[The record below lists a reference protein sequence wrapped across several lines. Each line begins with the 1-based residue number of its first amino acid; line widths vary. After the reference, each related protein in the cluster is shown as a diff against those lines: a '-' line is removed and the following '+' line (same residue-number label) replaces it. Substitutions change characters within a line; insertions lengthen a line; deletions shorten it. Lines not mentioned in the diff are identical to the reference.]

1 MVCTRCGAVLRRYR
15 PEGIGHALALNLAA
29 LFLFAVANALPL
41 MTLTLA
47 GREQSAT
54 LAEGVL
60 GLYRAGLWQLAG
72 LVLFVA
78 ILFPLA
84 RILGTLWVLTHL
96 GAERGNATLAPV
108 LRMTEALRPWAMTEV
123 YLLGLIVAWV
133 KLRDLAH
140 LELGLALGAFI
151 LFILIIIWA
160 TASLDPQDVWERIQL
175 QARLRPGDAVGP
187 ATFIACHA
195 CHQLVRAGQGHQ
207 HGRCPRCGSA
217 LHRRKPDSLA
227 RTAALLVAA
236 AILYIP
242 ANLYPIMTVVS
253 LGKGEPDT
261 ILSGVKA
268 LIQLGMYPVAL
279 LVFFASITVPV
290 LKLIGLVYLLVSVR
304 VRSARRNRDRTVLYR
319 MIEAVGRWSMVDIF
333 MISILVALV
342 NLGEIA
348 TIEPGVGAVA
358 FASVVVLTMI
368 ASGAFDPRL
377 IWDRGEKTS

>member
-1 MVCTRCGAVLRRYR
+1 MYR
-15 PEGIGHALALNLAA
+15 TQNV
-29 LFLFAVANALPL
+29 VACD
-41 MTLTLA
+41 TC
-47 GREQSAT
+47 
-54 LAEGVL
+54 
-60 GLYRAGLWQLAG
+60 G
-72 LVLFVA
+72 LVQRV
-78 ILFPLA
+78 
-84 RILGTLWVLTHL
+84 
-96 GAERGNATLAPV
+96 
-108 LRMTEALRPWAMTEV
+108 EALGHN
-123 YLLGLIVAWV
+123 LVAQCARCDSF
-133 KLRDLAH
+133 LMATRDEGRLH
-140 LELGLALGAFI
+140 LTAALALGA
-151 LFILIIIWA
+151 L
-160 TASLDPQDVWERIQL
+160 
-175 QARLRPGDAVGP
+175 
-187 ATFIACHA
+187 
-195 CHQLVRAGQGHQ
+195 
-207 HGRCPRCGSA
+207 
-217 LHRRKPDSLA
+217 
-227 RTAALLVAA
+227 
-236 AILYIP
+236 ILYIP